1 MSYIES
7 TFDASTEDARSPR
20 QRRLTRAQMADSFGV
35 NHDIVIR
42 NVSDKGVGA
51 TMQGAPP
58 LKGSAVKFIIAH
70 GMAMDGMIRWVQG
83 RAFGIELDKPIDLQT
98 LTEVIQRNQQS
109 ASQEGHWEVR
119 RLHQVHSHHVDPN
132 KLRKI

>member
-7 TFDASTEDARSPR
+7 TFDAFTEDARSPR
-20 QRRLTRAQMADSFGV
+20 QRRLIRAQMTDSFGV
-35 NHDIVIR
+35 TYDIVIR

-51 TMQGAPP
+51 TMQGVPP

-70 GMAMDGMIRWVQG
+70 GIAMDGMICWVQG
-83 RAFGIELDKPIDLQT
+83 RLFGIELDKPIDLQA
-98 LTEVIQRNQQS
+98 LTKVIQHKQQS